1 MSIDK
6 IEARVKKLVARLE
19 GSKIQ
24 ADELPVIVDAA
35 WDVVEVVVASSI
47 DKRLTFFEV
56 RRIWSKV
63 SALRSVIADARRD

>member
-1 MSIDK
+1 MSMDK
-6 IEARVKKLVARLE
+6 VEARVKKLVARLE

-35 WDVVEVVVASSI
+35 WDIVEVVVASSL

-56 RRIWSKV
+56 RKIWDKV
-63 SALRSVIADARRD
+63 SILRAVVAAARKN

>member
-1 MSIDK
+1 MNIDK

-24 ADELPVIVDAA
+24 ADELPGIVDAA
-35 WDVVEVVVASSI
+35 WDVVEVVVASSV

-56 RRIWSKV
+56 RKIWSKV
-63 SALRSVIADARRD
+63 ATLRSVVAAARRE